1 MKIKPK
7 DEYTY
12 LFNKSRAY
20 HLGWEFCVGGKDAL
34 TSRKQ
39 LPTAQEREEFD
50 QGYGDCY
57 ANGESEPEA
66 FDYVEGI

>member
-34 TSRKQ
+34 TKN
-39 LPTAQEREEFD
+39 LTKGMATAMPMVKVSLKHLIMLKVFNKTINQ
-50 QGYGDCY
+50 
-57 ANGESEPEA
+57 
-66 FDYVEGI
+66 